1 MGFYGKIYEQAVNI
15 FRCLKFKNNNSE
27 DFPSRTLA
35 SEISLQADGG
45 EACATLSAGNK
56 WIQFE
61 SNDDN
66 LNCKI
71 YHAKSSQ
78 DAGTTEIFTSTP
90 NEGVDP
96 SVDSINFGAIIT
108 VQYPKTDAAGHIIE
122 YEVKKYQLQS
132 DISALQQ
139 TLNEHAI
146 LLEGL
151 TTPIKDTIKLLDEAD
166 KGLDKKIDD
175 SLIAIEGAVTGSA
188 DSATRAED
196 RAQAAADSANAA
208 ATSAQNAVEATNN
221 MKNVIGEWPDN
232 GSSIASTIG
241 NWTDANT
248 ITTKINSLAA
258 QIDQIW
264 SRLG

>member
-27 DFPSRTLA
+27 NFPSGTLA

-78 DAGTTEIFTSTP
+78 PAGKREIFTSTP
-90 NEGVDP
+90 HEGVDA
-96 SVDSINFGAIIT
+96 SATGINFGAIIT
-108 VQYPKTDAAGHIIE
+108 VQYPKTDATGHIIG
-122 YEVKKYQLQS
+122 YEAKKYQLQS
-132 DISALQQ
+132 DISSLQEI
-139 TLNEHAI
+139 LNKHAT

-151 TTPIKDTIKLLDEAD
+151 TTPIKETIK
-166 KGLDKKIDD
+166 
-175 SLIAIEGAVTGSA
+175 SLQETDASLGQRITNEISTIKDAVQNSA
-188 DSATRAED
+188 DSASEAEIRAGE
-196 RAQAAADSANAA
+196 AKGYAEAAADSASQAYE
-208 ATSAQNAVEATNN
+208 TAQTA
-221 MKNVIGEWPDN
+221 KNSVDTVTTKIGEW
-232 GSSIASTIG
+232 
-241 NWTDANT
+241 TDSNT
-248 ITTKINSLAA
+248 ITTKINSLST

-264 SRLG
+264 SRLGEL